1 MKNSAAFTYLI
12 TGLITGIL
20 FLFVPLL
27 RNFHWESAAL
37 SGCIICF
44 LAASWVAGGYRS
56 VLKTV
61 KNSFSIL
68 IGWSLPLFLSD
79 LATGCYSFHGL
90 AFWLLIPFPSLF
102 LGISA
107 GRLIKQFELKRP
119 VLLTCSLLLIL
130 AVAPVLVEFLRFPQL
145 YFFNHIWGYWPGPI
159 YDETVTMDSRFL
171 FFRMSTIAW
180 GFVFWFIPSI
190 KEEVLSRVILVLSM
204 LFLIFFYSGLS
215 NFGIIS
221 PEERIQ
227 KSLGSEYHSEHFNI
241 YYSTDSLSDDSLL
254 SIAALSEEYL
264 ATITEKLD
272 VDISQY
278 RENPIHSY
286 LYENKDQKKELTG
299 AGDTSFV
306 PVWLS
311 QDQMHIAL
319 EHLNGVLKHEMV
331 HVVAKQFANRFG
343 ASLSI
348 GLIEGLAVALD
359 PDRFDEE
366 VSIDQVVA
374 ARSPLP
380 GRKELEEMFSF
391 SGFYQYPGVVSY
403 TVTGSFVDFLIEN
416 RPAVELKEAYRS
428 GDISRFLDESPEGLI
443 DSWHHHLRSVP
454 VDSAALALSEKVYT
468 TKSIFEKKCP
478 RVEFR

>member
-1 MKNSAAFTYLI
+1 MKHNAPYTYLI
-12 TGLITGIL
+12 AGLITGII
-20 FLFVPLL
+20 FLLVPLL

-37 SGCIICF
+37 SGFVICF
-44 LAASWVAGGYRS
+44 LSASWVAGGNRS

-61 KNSFSIL
+61 KNSFFIL
-68 IGWSLPLFLSD
+68 IGWSFPLFLSD

-90 AFWLLIPFPSLF
+90 AFWILIPFPSMF
-102 LGISA
+102 LGISV

-119 VLLTCSLLLIL
+119 VLLTFGVLLIL
-130 AVAPVLVEFLRFPQL
+130 AIVPVFVEFFRFPQL

-159 YDETVTMDSRFL
+159 YDETVTIDSRFL
-171 FFRMSTIAW
+171 FYRMSTLAW
-180 GFVFWFIPSI
+180 GSVFWFIPSV
-190 KEEVLSRVILVLSM
+190 KEDFLSRLILVLST

-215 NFGIIS
+215 DFGIIS

-227 KSLGSEYHSEHFNI
+227 ESLGSVYQSEHFNI
-241 YYSTDSLSDDSLL
+241 YYTSGTLSEDSLQK
-254 SIAALSEEYL
+254 AASLSENYL
-264 ATITEKLD
+264 REITDKLD
-272 VDISQY
+272 VNTKEY

-286 LYENKDQKKELTG
+286 LYKDKDQKKKLTG

-311 QDQMHIAL
+311 QDQMHIAI
-319 EHLNGVLKHEMV
+319 EHLDRVLKHELV

-359 PDRFDEE
+359 PNRFDED

-380 GRKELEEMFSF
+380 GRKELEDLFSF
-391 SGFYQYPGVVSY
+391 SGFYKYPGVVSY
-403 TVTGSFVDFLIEN
+403 TVTGSFVNYLIEN
-416 RPAVELKEAYRS
+416 RSVNELKEAYQS
-428 GDISRFLDESPEGLI
+428 GDISRFLDENPQGLI
-443 DSWHHHLRSVP
+443 ESWHRHLKTQP
-454 VDSAALALSEKVYT
+454 VDSAALALSERVYT
-468 TKSIFEKKCP
+468 AKSIFEKKCP
-478 RVEFR
+478 RVQF